1 MSNQRLIGYLLV
13 LLGASG
19 FSAKGILIKLAYSAD
34 VKLDAI
40 TLMALRMLFALPFYL
55 IIAFWQSKTI
65 KSEPFTVKQSLAVIV
80 LGLIGYYFA
89 SFLDFLGLQ
98 LISAGLE
105 RLIIFTYPS
114 FVVLLSA
121 LFYRKK
127 ISGWVLLAL
136 LSSYIGIA
144 LVFIEQVS
152 LASTNILLGSTFVLG
167 SSVVFSFFVVGS
179 GEMVQRIGSARFTAW
194 SMTVAC
200 LATILH
206 FTIQHDAFVLLSSIS
221 QNIYVLGLLMA
232 VFSTVLPSFLMNT
245 GIKQIGASNAA
256 ILSSIGPIVTLV
268 LAEQFL
274 NEPITQVQVLGTLFV
289 LSGGFII
296 TKRKSVC

>member
-1 MSNQRLIGYLLV
+1 MSNQRLIGYVLV
-13 LLGASG
+13 LLGATG

-34 VKLDAI
+34 LKLDAI
-40 TLMALRMLFALPFYL
+40 TLMALRMLFSLPFYL
-55 IIAFWQSKTI
+55 VIALWQSKTI
-65 KSEPFTVKQSLAVIV
+65 KSEPFTLKQSLAVII

-121 LFYRKK
+121 LLYRKK

-152 LASTNILLGSTFVLG
+152 FASNNIFLGSAFVLA

-200 LATILH
+200 LATLLH
-206 FTIQHDAFVLLSSIS
+206 FTIQHNTLEMLNSIS
-221 QNIYVLGLLMA
+221 QDVYVLGLLMA

-256 ILSSIGPIVTLV
+256 ILSSVGPIVTLI

-274 NEPITQVQVLGTLFV
+274 NEPITSVQVLGTLFV
-289 LSGGFII
+289 LAGGFIV
-296 TKRKSVC
+296 TQRKS